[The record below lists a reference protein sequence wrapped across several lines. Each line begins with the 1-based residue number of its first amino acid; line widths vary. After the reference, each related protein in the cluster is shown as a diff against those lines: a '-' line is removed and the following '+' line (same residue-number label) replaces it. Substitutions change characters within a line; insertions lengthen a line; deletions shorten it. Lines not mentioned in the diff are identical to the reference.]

1 MDIDI
6 NVKTSIELKNL
17 IDSKIKKVANELE
30 IDNTTNGKIKYL
42 EYKTDDDIEKLI
54 FDTIVKWC
62 SFFNSRENKR
72 KLNRIFK
79 RIYNH
84 DCKQLIKMYYE
95 RHIGYNLNC
104 SAPSLT
110 SIIVSSFAK
119 YIYDIMNIFRLTT
132 NINKMIYNYS
142 NDKTITV
149 VKSSDVLT
157 TDMYYQI
164 VEYTV
169 LKILFDKLLDYIIF
183 KKYKFMDLIYDNI
196 RSQIMIN
203 ASSLMAAN
211 KKYIH
216 ITNEIVKNSNLS
228 EQEKFEKLKMLLIQ
242 LFGYNSPYTHNI
254 TNASDYYTAKIALTK
269 NFENYSDKIYES
281 YKFTRDSLLRDCS
294 QLAFITYYNLSE
306 YFVVKNENRR
316 KLLNVFN

>member
-42 EYKTDDDIEKLI
+42 EYKTDDVIEKLI

-62 SFFNSRENKR
+62 SFFNSRENER
-72 KLNRIFK
+72 KLNRLFK
-79 RIYNH
+79 YIYRR

-95 RHIGYNLNC
+95 RHIGYNMNC
-104 SAPSLT
+104 STPSFI
-110 SIIVSSFAK
+110 SIIVSIFTK
-119 YIYDIMNIFRLTT
+119 YICDIVNIFRLTT
-132 NINKMIYNYS
+132 NINKMIYDYKH
-142 NDKTITV
+142 DETIVV
-149 VKSSDVLT
+149 VKSSYGLT

-169 LKILFDKLLDYIIF
+169 LKVLFDKLFYYVIF
-183 KKYKFMDLIYDNI
+183 KKYKFIDLIYDNI

-203 ASSLMAAN
+203 ATSLMEAN
-211 KKYIH
+211 QKYIL
-216 ITNEIVKNSNLS
+216 ITNEIIKNLNLS
-228 EQEKFEKLKMLLIQ
+228 EQEKFEKMKMLLIQ
-242 LFGYNSPYTHNI
+242 SFGYNSPYTHNV
-254 TNASDYYTAKIALTK
+254 TNAPDYGTAKIALAK
-269 NFENYSDKIYES
+269 NAENYSDKIYES

-294 QLAFITYYNLSE
+294 QLAFVTYYNLSE
-306 YFVVKNENRR
+306 YFVVKNETRR